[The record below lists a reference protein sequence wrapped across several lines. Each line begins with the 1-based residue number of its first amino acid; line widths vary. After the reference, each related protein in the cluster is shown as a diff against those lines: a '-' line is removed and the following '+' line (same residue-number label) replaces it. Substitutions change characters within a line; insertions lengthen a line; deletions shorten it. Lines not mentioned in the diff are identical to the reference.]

1 MDTSREEAQQFLA
14 SYFNTFKTLADYLH
28 EVKIEATKNGYTETL
43 FGRKRYFEGLKSSL
57 PFVRASAERMAINA
71 PIQGTAADIIKIA
84 MVKVAE
90 YVNAKKIEKS
100 VKMLLQ
106 VHDELV
112 FEIKKGEVGG
122 AVKDIKKIMES
133 VLSNEQSLGVP
144 IIANAKAGKN
154 WGEMESV

>member
-1 MDTSREEAQQFLA
+1 
-14 SYFNTFKTLADYLH
+14 LADYLH